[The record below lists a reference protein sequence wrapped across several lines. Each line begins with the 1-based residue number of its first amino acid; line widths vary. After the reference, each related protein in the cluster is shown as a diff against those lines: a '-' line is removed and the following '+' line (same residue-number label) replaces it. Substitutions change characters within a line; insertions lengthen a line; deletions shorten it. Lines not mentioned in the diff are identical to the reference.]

1 MIERQHFS
9 PETLKHVLTQVNKT
23 NQNLFE
29 EDSMQLEQDKQ
40 VMLVTTVK
48 TRGLEGDVKVQLLLS
63 SDEGQGSGLT
73 KQGYY
78 KKSKASCATRKPRDQ
93 S

>member
-1 MIERQHFS
+1 
-9 PETLKHVLTQVNKT
+9 
-23 NQNLFE
+23 
-29 EDSMQLEQDKQ
+29 
-40 VMLVTTVK
+40 MLVTTVK
-48 TRGLEGDVKVQLLLS
+48 KRGLEGDVKVQLLLL

>member
-1 MIERQHFS
+1 
-9 PETLKHVLTQVNKT
+9 
-23 NQNLFE
+23 
-29 EDSMQLEQDKQ
+29 MQLEQDKQ

-48 TRGLEGDVKVQLLLS
+48 KRGLEGDVKVQLLLL

-78 KKSKASCATRKPRDQ
+78 KKSKASEKSLLTYQ
-93 S
+93 F